1 MHTKK
6 IEIGSNYK
14 FTDRN
19 MTNALVWFYVQA
31 TGTKQKKSTVF
42 SENNSGDVS
51 TQMNRKSATANQQV
65 HASKKRK
72 TMNVR
77 KTQAMNNSFGHV
89 FESLSCEAFCS
100 KRVENAV
107 KEGSQSLVTSDRSVE
122 QTPSVS
128 AEHSQYKGNSPV
140 TRKGYTIYKAKKVQ

>member
-1 MHTKK
+1 
-6 IEIGSNYK
+6 
-14 FTDRN
+14 
-19 MTNALVWFYVQA
+19 
-31 TGTKQKKSTVF
+31 
-42 SENNSGDVS
+42 
-51 TQMNRKSATANQQV
+51 MNRKSATANQQA

-72 TMNVR
+72 TMNVG

-89 FESLSCEAFCS
+89 FESLSSEAFCS
-100 KRVENAV
+100 KRVENAI

-140 TRKGYTIYKAKKVQ
+140 TRRATRSIKPRKFSDYDYS